1 MSTELLGHQI
11 DLAGNYDHPHWLAFL
26 CSGLSAAG
34 VAVVSGR
41 AVRRATTHWE
51 GHLVVSG
58 PMAAVDPAALAA
70 TRPVRRDAG
79 RLRLTSYQVVR
90 RPDGHLAVEVE
101 APDELG
107 FFGRL
112 LSRVSLLALVPSELE
127 LATVGSVIQDTV
139 VLGGIGHTRPSSSAQ
154 SALDDL
160 LKHALV

>member
-1 MSTELLGHQI
+1 MSTDLLGHQL
-11 DLAGNYDHPHWLAFL
+11 DLAGSYDHPHWLAFL

-34 VAVVSGR
+34 VSVVSGR
-41 AVRRATTHWE
+41 AVRGAATHWD

-58 PMAAVDPAALAA
+58 PMSAIDPMALAA

-79 RLRLTSYQVVR
+79 RLRLTSYRIER
-90 RPDGHLAVEVE
+90 RPDGQLEVDVE

-112 LSRVSLLALVPSELE
+112 LSRVSLLALVPSEIE

-139 VLGGIGHTRPSSSAQ
+139 VLGGIGHTGVSSAAE
-154 SALDDL
+154 SALNDL
-160 LKHALV
+160 MKGALG